1 MVHGGVGGILRPR
14 HLDSVNTGQQPT
26 TAATAAGA
34 TELSADTADLSTDL
48 STVTSGLSA
57 AEGE

>member
-34 TELSADTADLSTDL
+34 TDLSADLSTDTSGL
-48 STVTSGLSA
+48 STDTSGLSA